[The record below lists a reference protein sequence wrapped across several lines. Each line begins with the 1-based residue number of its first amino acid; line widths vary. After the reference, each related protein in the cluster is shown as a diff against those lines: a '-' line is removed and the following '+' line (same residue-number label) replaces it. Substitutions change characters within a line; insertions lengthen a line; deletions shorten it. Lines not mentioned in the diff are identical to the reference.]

1 MQDLRK
7 ISLIWKLLYFNNLD
21 DFKGEIR
28 MPSQWLKRSRRK
40 LSGGLIRQAASK
52 KKRDM
57 GRYPAETH
65 MGQRK
70 LKHIRSRGGNS
81 KYRVLRDEYAN
92 VLDQSTGISQKTKIL
107 NVLENKANREY
118 ARRRIITKGCVLDT
132 ELGKVRVTSRP
143 GQHGI
148 ISGIIIEKKP
158 EDD

>member
-1 MQDLRK
+1 
-7 ISLIWKLLYFNNLD
+7 
-21 DFKGEIR
+21 

-40 LSGGLIRQAASK
+40 LSGGLIKQATSK

-65 MGQRK
+65 ISKRK
-70 LKHIRSRGGNS
+70 LKTIRTRGGSN
-81 KYRVLRDEYAN
+81 KYRVLSDEFVN

-107 NVLENKANREY
+107 NVLENRANREY

-148 ISGIIIEKKP
+148 INGVLVEKK
-158 EDD
+158 EEE